1 MDEPQSGKFFILCMI
16 RPVDILAS
24 SYTCDAFERMIERET
39 GTVELKTG
47 VSKLQEPIVAF
58 SNGVGGV
65 IIIGVDDHRR
75 VLGRRLDQGTED
87 KIHEAALAAHRP
99 GRYFIRQIDVA
110 GTPVVAV
117 EVHRRE
123 EGFAQTSD
131 GRILIRQGARN
142 VALIG
147 DDAWQLIS
155 SRTLKRFERSDS
167 GVKIDAAD
175 HDALE
180 ELRSVHEW
188 TSDPE
193 SLHCRLAER
202 GLATNGNLTIAGAL
216 LLTDTRESLALNKA
230 VVDVRRYS
238 DEGPDY
244 NRRELFGGPLQQ
256 QIRNATD
263 FVIKELGSDLIVA
276 GVHRYDLPKLP
287 VVVVREA
294 IANAVAHR
302 NYEINRTAIIIQLRA
317 NEVVITSPGS
327 LPEPVTVET
336 IREAQAAR
344 NPDTIATLR
353 KFRLAEDA
361 GRGVDVMEDEMEQA
375 LLDPPL
381 FSDGGNFVEVRLS
394 LNGPITPRER
404 GWLAELESDG
414 RIESYDKL
422 LLVHAARG
430 FELTNATARSILK
443 TNDSGHARR
452 ALQRLRDAR
461 MLQQHGDRGGAV
473 YTLNPSISPPVSY
486 RLNIRQL
493 SELVLR
499 AAKNEDLTNERVREI
514 TGLERLQALQLL
526 RNLVREKQL
535 RQVGFRRGT
544 RYILPE

>member
-1 MDEPQSGKFFILCMI
+1 MI